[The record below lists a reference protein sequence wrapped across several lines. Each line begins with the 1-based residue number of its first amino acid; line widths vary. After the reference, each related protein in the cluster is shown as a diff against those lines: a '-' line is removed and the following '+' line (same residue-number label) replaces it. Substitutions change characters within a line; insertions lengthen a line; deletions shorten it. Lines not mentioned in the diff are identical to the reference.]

1 MKRLLTAAAALTI
14 FFPTAISTAVAQ
26 STTIPAV
33 MGICTVVIEE
43 QYNDKH
49 DRDGQCIGAVE
60 EFLLTVGAPSAAA
73 DPLIVELITELVEL
87 YRDDPECRIAWT
99 ELPQAIAT
107 AAAAVVDEE
116 IAAEIRLIGEQIASC
131 DFIATAATGAPAA
144 PGAPGALGAP
154 GGPGGPGL
162 VPASPA

>member
-14 FFPTAISTAVAQ
+14 FFPTAISTAIAQ

-33 MGICTVVIEE
+33 MGICTVVIGE
-43 QYNDKH
+43 QYNDNH

-60 EFLLTVGAPSAAA
+60 EFLLAVGAPRAEA

-87 YRDDPECRIAWT
+87 YRDDPECRIAFT

-107 AAAAVVDEE
+107 AAAAVVDQE

-131 DFIATAATGAPAA
+131 DFIATAATPAPAA
-144 PGAPGALGAP
+144 PAGAGPGA
-154 GGPGGPGL
+154 GPVL
-162 VPASPA
+162 ASPS